1 MPAPAAFVPF
11 RNPAFRLLW
20 VGTLV
25 SNIGGW
31 VQSTGAGWLMTSLSP
46 SPVMVSLV
54 QAASLLPV
62 FLLALPAGALAD
74 IMDRRRFLLI
84 TQFWIL
90 GCALLLCVLTA
101 AGLLGPWGLLALT
114 FCIGIGA
121 AANFPA
127 FGATTPE
134 LVVREDL
141 VQAIVLNAMGFNL
154 ARAIGP
160 ALGGLV
166 LGWAGAELAFA
177 LNAACF
183 LYLITALFLWK
194 RTLQPVTMPREKLL
208 DAMESGVRFVLA
220 SPVMRGIIIRAALP
234 HFAGSA
240 VWGLLPLVVR
250 FRLGLGP
257 SAFGL
262 MLGAMG
268 VGAVVAGFFLP
279 ALRNRLS
286 RSGTVVFCSCG
297 VGLSMI
303 LLAMSTHWA
312 PAGLAMLLYGAS
324 WLGMTSTLSASAQL
338 AARPWVRARAI
349 GLYQVATFGSLA
361 LGSTLGGVGGSLI
374 GLPETLAAF
383 GVASIVLSV
392 LVRRLPLDAAPVAP
406 PFAPAHPEPVPE
418 APAAELLPLLQ
429 GDEARLLESVRY
441 AVPPASREAFLAT
454 MAEVRGVR
462 LRAGAIVW
470 RLYEDVAHPERYV
483 ELWAVRSWT
492 DHLREQSRL
501 SDGDHAVLAAAAAF
515 QQEGTAAQAE
525 RFVQLPV

>member
-1 MPAPAAFVPF
+1 MPAPAAFIPF
-11 RNPAFRLLW
+11 RHAVFRTLW
-20 VGTLV
+20 FATLV

-54 QAASLLPV
+54 QVAALLPV

-74 IMDRRRFLLI
+74 IMDRRRFLLM
-84 TQFWIL
+84 TQFWIF
-90 GCALLLCVLTA
+90 GTALLLCVLTG

-114 FCIGIGA
+114 FCIGVGA

-127 FGATTPE
+127 FAATTPE
-134 LVVREDL
+134 LVPRTDL

-160 ALGGLV
+160 ALGGVV
-166 LGWAGAELAFA
+166 LGWAGAEVAFG

-183 LYLITALFLWK
+183 LVLITALFFWK
-194 RTLQPVTMPREKLL
+194 RVPEQDTTPKERLL
-208 DAMESGVRFVLA
+208 PAIGSGVRYVLA
-220 SPVMRGIIIRAALP
+220 SPVMRGVIIRSTLAF
-234 HFAGSA
+234 FAGSA
-240 VWGLLPLVVR
+240 VWALLPLIVR

-268 VGAVVAGFFLP
+268 VGAVAASFWLP

-286 RSGTVVFCSCG
+286 RSATVVACSSG
-297 VGLSMI
+297 VGASII
-303 LLAMSTHWA
+303 LLALAQHWVLA
-312 PAGLAMLLYGAS
+312 AIAMLLYGAF
-324 WLGMTSTLSASAQL
+324 WLGMTSTLSASSQL
-338 AARPWVRARAI
+338 GARPWVRARAI
-349 GLYQVATFGSLA
+349 GLFQVCTFGA
-361 LGSTLGGVGGSLI
+361 MAAGTVLGGVGAEVIGIPATLI
-374 GLPETLAAF
+374 AF
-383 GVASIVLSV
+383 GVTGIVLAV
-392 LVRRLPLDAAPVAP
+392 AVRHLPLEAP
-406 PFAPAHPEPVPE
+406 PSLPSATNLAEPQPE
-418 APAAELLPLLQ
+418 APAAELLPALR
-429 GDEARLLESVRY
+429 GDEGRVLESVRY
-441 AVPPASREAFLAT
+441 AVPTASREAFLRS

-483 ELWAVRSWT
+483 ELWAVRSWS

-501 SDGDHAVLAAAAAF
+501 SEADHAILAAAVAF
-515 QQEGTAAQAE
+515 QIEGTKPEAE
-525 RFVQLPV
+525 RFVQLSV

>member
-1 MPAPAAFVPF
+1 MPALAAFLPF
-11 RNPAFRLLW
+11 RNAAFRTLW
-20 VGTLV
+20 IATLV

-54 QAASLLPV
+54 QVASLLPV

-74 IMDRRRFLLI
+74 IMDRRRFLLL
-84 TQFWIL
+84 TQLWIFAT
-90 GCALLLCVLTA
+90 ALVLCGLTA

-114 FCIGIGA
+114 FCIGVGA

-127 FGATTPE
+127 FAATTPE
-134 LVVREDL
+134 LVPRQDL

-160 ALGGLV
+160 ALGGVV
-166 LGWAGAELAFA
+166 LGWAGAEVAFG

-183 LYLITALFLWK
+183 LVLIGALFFWK
-194 RTLQPVTMPREKLL
+194 RVPEVETTPKERLL
-208 DAMESGVRFVLA
+208 PAIRSGVGYVLA
-220 SPVMRGIIIRAALP
+220 SPVMRGIIIRSTLAF
-234 HFAGSA
+234 FAGSA
-240 VWGLLPLVVR
+240 VWGLLPLIVR

-257 SAFGL
+257 AAFGL

-268 VGAVVAGFFLP
+268 VGAVACSFFLP
-279 ALRNRLS
+279 ALRNRLT
-286 RSGTVVFCSCG
+286 RSNTVVLCSAMVG
-297 VGLSMI
+297 VSVILLGLSR
-303 LLAMSTHWA
+303 HWA
-312 PAGLAMLLYGAS
+312 PAGFAMLLYGAS
-324 WLGMTSTLSASAQL
+324 WLGMTSTLSASSQL

-349 GLYQVATFGSLA
+349 GLFQVCTFGALA
-361 LGSTLGGVGGSLI
+361 AGSTIAGIGGEVIGIPATLIAFGLASI
-374 GLPETLAAF
+374 GLAF
-383 GVASIVLSV
+383 AVSH
-392 LVRRLPLDAAPVAP
+392 LPLESAPAAPIA
-406 PFAPAHPEPVPE
+406 ANLAEPQPE
-418 APAAELLPLLQ
+418 APAPELMPALR
-429 GDEARLLESVRY
+429 GDDGRVLESVRY
-441 AVPPASREAFLAT
+441 TVPRGSRDAFLAA

-492 DHLREQSRL
+492 DHLRELARL
-501 SDGDHAVLAAAAAF
+501 SEADHAILAAAVAF
-515 QQEGTAAQAE
+515 QQEGTAPEAE

>member
-1 MPAPAAFVPF
+1 MPAPTAFVPF
-11 RNPAFRLLW
+11 RNPAFRMLW
-20 VGTLV
+20 VATLI

-31 VQSTGAGWLMTSLSP
+31 VQSTGAGWLMTSLST
-46 SPVMVSLV
+46 SPIMVSLV
-54 QAASLLPV
+54 QGASMLPV

-74 IMDRRRFLLI
+74 TMDRRRFLIL
-84 TQFWIL
+84 TQVWI
-90 GCALLLCVLTA
+90 CATALLLCALTA
-101 AGLLGPWGLLALT
+101 AGALGPWGLLALT

-183 LYLITALFLWK
+183 LYLTGALFLWK
-194 RTLQPVTMPREKLL
+194 RQPRADTTPREGFL
-208 DAMESGVRFVLA
+208 DAMGSGVRYVVA
-220 SPVMRGIIIRAALP
+220 SPVMRGIIIRSTLCF
-234 HFAGSA
+234 FAGSA
-240 VWGLLPLVVR
+240 VWGLLPILVR

-268 VGAVVAGFFLP
+268 VGAVAASFGLP
-279 ALRNRLS
+279 ALRSRLS
-286 RSGTVVFCSCG
+286 RSNTVVLCACG
-297 VGLSMI
+297 VGLSII
-303 LLAMSTHWA
+303 LLGLASHWL

-349 GLYQVATFGSLA
+349 GLFQVATFGA
-361 LGSTLGGVGGSLI
+361 MVLGSTLGGVGGSLI
-374 GLPETLAAF
+374 GTPHTLVAF
-383 GVASIVLSV
+383 GVVSILLALLSRNMPLEATSPSLANSP
-392 LVRRLPLDAAPVAP
+392 LVEPLPD
-406 PFAPAHPEPVPE
+406 APAPEILSTLRTE
-418 APAAELLPLLQ
+418 
-429 GDEARLLESVRY
+429 DTRLLETVRY
-441 AVPPASREAFLAT
+441 RVPAPSRPAFLAA

-462 LRAGAIVW
+462 LRAGASFW

-483 ELWAVRSWT
+483 ELWAVRSWNE
-492 DHLREQSRL
+492 HLREQSRL
-501 SDGDHAVLAAAAAF
+501 SEHDHAILASAATF
-515 QQEGTAAQAE
+515 QEAGTRPEAE
-525 RFVQLPV
+525 RFVQLVV

>member
-1 MPAPAAFVPF
+1 MPAPTAFVPF
-11 RNPAFRLLW
+11 RNPAFRMLW
-20 VGTLV
+20 VATLI

-31 VQSTGAGWLMTSLSP
+31 VQSTGAAWLMTSLSP

-54 QAASLLPV
+54 QVASMLPV

-74 IMDRRRFLLI
+74 IMDRRRFLI
-84 TQFWIL
+84 GTQIWI
-90 GCALLLCVLTA
+90 CAMALLLCVLTA
-101 AGLLGPWGLLALT
+101 AGALGPWGLLALT

-154 ARAIGP
+154 SRAIGP
-160 ALGGLV
+160 ALGGIV
-166 LGWAGAELAFA
+166 LGWAGAEVAFA

-183 LYLITALFLWK
+183 LYLTGALFLWK
-194 RTLQPVTMPREKLL
+194 RQPQTDLAPREGLV
-208 DAMESGVRFVLA
+208 DAMGSGVRYVLA
-220 SPVMRGIIIRAALP
+220 SPVMRGIIIRATFSF
-234 HFAGSA
+234 FAGSA
-240 VWGLLPLVVR
+240 VWGLLPIIVR

-268 VGAVVAGFFLP
+268 VGAVAASFGLP

-286 RSGTVVFCSCG
+286 RSNIVVACSCMMG
-297 VGLSMI
+297 ISIVLLGLSP
-303 LLAMSTHWA
+303 HWL
-312 PAGLAMLLYGAS
+312 PAGMAMLLYGAS
-324 WLGMTSTLSASAQL
+324 WLGMTSTLSAASQF

-349 GLYQVATFGSLA
+349 GLFQVATFGA
-361 LGSTLGGVGGSLI
+361 MVLGSTLGGIGGSLI
-374 GLPETLAAF
+374 GVPQTLVIF
-383 GVASIVLSV
+383 GVASILLSV
-392 LVRRLPLDAAPVAP
+392 LSRRLPLEAAP
-406 PFAPAHPEPVPE
+406 PEPVPARLVEPMPE
-418 APAAELLPLLQ
+418 APAPEIMPTLRTL
-429 GDEARLLESVRY
+429 DARLLESVRY
-441 AVPPASREAFLAT
+441 SVPPHSRDAFLKA

-462 LRAGAIVW
+462 LRAGAIIW
-470 RLYEDVAHPERYV
+470 RLYEDVAHPERYI

-501 SDGDHAVLAAAAAF
+501 SEQDHALLARAAAF
-515 QQEGTAAQAE
+515 QQPGTAPEAE